1 LIRRLALSSSLS
13 TFESIS
19 LAALSSVQNIPTHR
33 PGSSNRCFQV
43 SFLDQHRLILD
54 FHTSAIHSD
63 RSLSPAQFRSSHRR
77 WMSSPW
83 VEKDVHEQAL
93 HQGLVYYIRGLKK
106 SFWLFRNIKG
116 EWSSLPRIEFS
127 LQWLSANAYCPK
139 ASKYSLPLV
148 IASWSLRPSDSDA
161 NNDLA
166 THFFTEWRAGNMK
179 HPSG

>member
-1 LIRRLALSSSLS
+1 LIRRLALSSSFS

-77 WMSSPW
+77 
-83 VEKDVHEQAL
+83 
-93 HQGLVYYIRGLKK
+93 
-106 SFWLFRNIKG
+106 
-116 EWSSLPRIEFS
+116 
-127 LQWLSANAYCPK
+127 
-139 ASKYSLPLV
+139 
-148 IASWSLRPSDSDA
+148 
-161 NNDLA
+161 
-166 THFFTEWRAGNMK
+166 
-179 HPSG
+179 